1 MEDASRVMY
10 KIANVLN
17 WILLVL
23 CAVLFI
29 FGIFFTA
36 NAASL
41 ASSGK
46 YTMND
51 HVATADDIT
60 SAGIALIIVA
70 VWLIIIDVLFIVF
83 TRIAAKKESSQG
95 WDSMHFCRRAGP
107 NRICFRSIRNHGCRM
122 GLRGFRLK
130 DGAAIFVGPNRDL
143 EGSDPFSA
151 VWMI

>member
-1 MEDASRVMY
+1 MEDASRIMY

-95 WDSMHFCRRAGP
+95 WDILFLVLGLLSG
-107 NRICFRSIRNHGCRM
+107 SIFYTLG
-122 GLRGFRLK
+122 GLFGIIAK
-130 DGAAIFVGPNRDL
+130 NQTSTPATK
-143 EGSDPFSA
+143 
-151 VWMI
+151 

>member
-95 WDSMHFCRRAGP
+95 WDILFLVLGLLSG
-107 NRICFRSIRNHGCRM
+107 SIFYTLG
-122 GLRGFRLK
+122 GLFGIIAK
-130 DGAAIFVGPNRDL
+130 NQTSTPATK
-143 EGSDPFSA
+143 
-151 VWMI
+151 